1 MMKTFYK
8 NAAICLVLFLFISG
22 GHLLANESWKEV
34 DSQSG
39 ITIYERW
46 VKVNDDL
53 TVRER
58 KGEMTLNCTMS
69 SVISILSDPSRAPL
83 WMENVTDAY
92 LVSRKSN
99 SEWAYYTYFSMPWP
113 LDNRDMVSLATLNY
127 TDPTSATIE
136 MTSLDNALPEKDHV
150 VRLMDFKATWKITDL
165 GNGSVFVSLSAISYR
180 SPEFPRFIMDPV
192 VRGVFMRNLIKFK
205 VLVCI

>member
-1 MMKTFYK
+1 MMKPVFK
-8 NAAICLVLFLFISG
+8 NAGSCLVLFLLITG
-22 GHLLANESWKEV
+22 GRLLANEPWKEV
-34 DSQSG
+34 DTQSG

-46 VKVNDDL
+46 VRISDEL

-58 KGEMTLNCTMS
+58 KGEMTINCTMS
-69 SVISILSDPSRAPL
+69 SVINILSDPSRTSL

-92 LVSRKSN
+92 LVSRRSN
-99 SEWAYYTYFSMPWP
+99 IEWAYYTYFSMPWP
-113 LDNRDMVSLATLNY
+113 LENRDMVSLAKLNY
-127 TDPTSATIE
+127 SDPSSATIE
-136 MTSLDNALPEKDHV
+136 MISLENALPVKDNV

-192 VRGVFMRNLIKFK
+192 VRGVFMRNLIKLK